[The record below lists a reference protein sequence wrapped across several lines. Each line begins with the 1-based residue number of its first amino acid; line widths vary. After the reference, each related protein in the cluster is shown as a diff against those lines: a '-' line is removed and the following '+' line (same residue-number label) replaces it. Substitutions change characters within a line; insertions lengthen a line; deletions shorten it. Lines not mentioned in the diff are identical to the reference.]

1 MINLTIFGVT
11 DCYLVVYQ
19 DIATLEYDYYLKI
32 GDITISV
39 MCADEICVDL
49 AGVIKQ
55 GIDFAHSIGVDPI
68 LRVEN
73 SVPAGSSRDVDIE
86 EEGDK

>member
-1 MINLTIFGVT
+1 MVELTILGVT
-11 DCYLVVYQ
+11 DCYVVVYQ

-32 GDITISV
+32 GDISVSV

-55 GIDFAHSIGVDPI
+55 GIDFAHSLGVTNPI
-68 LRVEN
+68 LQAEM
-73 SVPAGSSRDVDIE
+73 
-86 EEGDK
+86 